1 MGLFSNIFGKE
12 KEKVP
17 VVQNGKVNLKSL
29 LSEEE
34 VRLLVT
40 DLGLIENKVDPQ
52 SRNIVIAA
60 KELAEEKGTVALPV
74 LDLYIAA
81 VQSAVDMFSA
91 FNMVPGGTTALL
103 EKLKSAKSENSNT
116 GAAHKFLVSTRR

>member
-60 KELAEEKGTVALPV
+60 PPCSWKRPLA
-74 LDLYIAA
+74 
-81 VQSAVDMFSA
+81 Q
-91 FNMVPGGTTALL
+91 
-103 EKLKSAKSENSNT
+103 
-116 GAAHKFLVSTRR
+116 R